1 MGAVPDVVGIRI
13 EDGRGETVL
22 RHGRQ
27 RRAVKGGSQ
36 NQRVKHRQTLRSDVS
51 AHDKSTY
58 WGHGNSHCFAYH
70 ATETSSSLHIAYG
83 ELFSASAF

>member
-1 MGAVPDVVGIRI
+1 VRFQMWLGSESKMAA
-13 EDGRGETVL
+13 GRRCCATAG
-22 RHGRQ
+22 

-70 ATETSSSLHIAYG
+70 ATETSSSLHIAYE